1 MGLTMG
7 DSFNVVPR
15 LCATDC
21 GQTVV
26 FIVDAASADPRTG
39 ERARA
44 RCPRCGRIN
53 VLTMDG
59 TSVVVVGDDQPE
71 RR

>member
-15 LCATDC
+15 LCASDC

-26 FIVDAASADPRTG
+26 FIVDAASADPTTG

-59 TSVVVVGDDQPE
+59 TSVLAVEDQPE

>member
-15 LCATDC
+15 LCASEC

-26 FIVDAASADPRTG
+26 FIVDAASADPTTG

-53 VLTMDG
+53 VLTVDG
-59 TSVVVVGDDQPE
+59 TSVLAVEDQPE

>member
-1 MGLTMG
+1 MGLRMG

-26 FIVDAASADPRTG
+26 FIVDAASADPSTG

-53 VLTMDG
+53 VLMMDG
-59 TSVVVVGDDQPE
+59 TAVVAVEDQPE

>member
-15 LCATDC
+15 LCAADC

-26 FIVDAASADPRTG
+26 FIVDAASADPSTG

-53 VLTMDG
+53 VLMMDG
-59 TSVVVVGDDQPE
+59 TAIVAVEDQPE

>member
-1 MGLTMG
+1 MG

-15 LCATDC
+15 LCASDC

-26 FIVDAASADPRTG
+26 FIVDAASADPTTG

-59 TSVVVVGDDQPE
+59 TSVLAVEDQPE

>member
-1 MGLTMG
+1 MG

-15 LCATDC
+15 LCASDC

-26 FIVDAASADPRTG
+26 FIVDAASADPSTG

-59 TSVVVVGDDQPE
+59 TSVLAVEDQPE